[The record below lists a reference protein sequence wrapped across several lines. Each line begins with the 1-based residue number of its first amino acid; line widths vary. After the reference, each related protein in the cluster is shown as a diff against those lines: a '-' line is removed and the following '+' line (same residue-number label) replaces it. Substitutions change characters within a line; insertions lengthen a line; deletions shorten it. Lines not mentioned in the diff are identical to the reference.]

1 MPYDATLEPFH
12 GHPRYTDAG
21 ITKHLDQGEIGTK
34 ISPKVGAKPH
44 SGLAPTRHTQ
54 REKMARTGVAKV
66 TTPQLTTDS
75 DSDDDL
81 VVPPEPVKVLSFIF
95 QGAENK
101 SLHTL
106 KRSTFVRRMRNPSR
120 IEPST
125 LQARGGS
132 SQVSGTIHLVVKYFR
147 VIIYTLSCRSD
158 SISSGA
164 NSGAVTSSKPE
175 RKRKSADALSDVK
188 KIPPKRIRS
197 TPKGS
202 VTVEDVDDD
211 NDVDFVDEQRLNRR
225 IAIDSSESESS
236 DSESGDEMSAGG
248 KKQVPGPGGKPNR
261 ATEHDERTPST
272 MRDAKAI
279 S

>member
-95 QGAENK
+95 QG
-101 SLHTL
+101 
-106 KRSTFVRRMRNPSR
+106 
-120 IEPST
+120 
-125 LQARGGS
+125 
-132 SQVSGTIHLVVKYFR
+132 VVKYFR